1 MVCETLYKF
10 SEFGWQAEIARF
22 KSQPLREIF
31 LQLWESF
38 CAQARQNSPTIS
50 ETTIKLFEDQWRIY
64 NRETSINEN
73 ISLRSVDNRRSSF
86 ERRITFVVR
95 FVLVVR
101 RSKEYRRCQRY
112 LGYLNHPMVW
122 SSVIKVRFKTI
133 ATLGE
138 WRSRNTRSIC
148 PDITN
153 MDYIPTI
160 YFTTRTLWQERH
172 YVDCQYK
179 C

>member
-1 MVCETLYKF
+1 MVCETLDKF
-10 SEFGWQAEIARF
+10 AEFGSQAEIARF
-22 KSQPLREIF
+22 KSQPLRQIF

-38 CAQARQNSPTIS
+38 YAQARQNSPTIS
-50 ETTIKLFEDQWRIY
+50 ETKLVEDQWRTY
-64 NRETSINEN
+64 NRETSINET
-73 ISLRSVDNRRSSF
+73 ISLRSADNRRSSF
-86 ERRITFVVR
+86 ERHITFVVR

-101 RSKEYRRCQRY
+101 RSKEYRRCRRC
-112 LGYLNHPMVW
+112 LRYLNHPVVW

-138 WRSRNTRSIC
+138 RRLRNTRSIC

-160 YFTTRTLWQERH
+160 YFTTRTLW
-172 YVDCQYK
+172 
-179 C
+179 